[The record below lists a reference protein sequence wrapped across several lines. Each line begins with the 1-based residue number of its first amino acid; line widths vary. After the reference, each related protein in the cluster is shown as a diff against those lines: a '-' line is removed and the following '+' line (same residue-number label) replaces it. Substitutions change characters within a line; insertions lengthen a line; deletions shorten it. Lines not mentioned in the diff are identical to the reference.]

1 MPLPPGLHR
10 LGRWYVPALLGGL
23 LALLLAWAPISSM
36 LNLFRVPL
44 HHMGVQM
51 GLTTPTPISM
61 PWAIQR
67 PQSPIIQ
74 PLTYFPRLQSKA
86 ISMQVGIH
94 ADSIYE
100 LSLAQKNYFVDG
112 RFWLEWPNNVQEWMK
127 RERLTPLE
135 VVDFVNQVE
144 DWNSEVMPDSSEPQQ
159 RPDGIW
165 YQSFRFSSH
174 FDVRNI
180 DLRKYPFGSL
190 QLPII
195 LQVVPA
201 HSLVDG
207 RPLLLLPERNQQG
220 IIGED
225 ASLDGY
231 SLVSAT
237 LEPVVRTYRTDY
249 GLKRLVRIS
258 QVQCLFNY
266 RSSFW
271 PGFIKYVLPMAIIL
285 LLVLV
290 SPYLE
295 SSLGDARLAIP
306 STALLTLVFL
316 QQGYSAGLP
325 QTPYLSYLDKLYAVA
340 YLICIGLFILFIWSS
355 NRYSAASDDQ
365 KAAVQ
370 VRLDRVDQLFQI
382 VSLGLLVL
390 VAIEAWFS

>member
-1 MPLPPGLHR
+1 MPLPPGFHR
-10 LGRWYVPALLGGL
+10 LGRWYVPALLAGL

-36 LNLFRVPL
+36 LNLFKLPL

-51 GLTTPTPISM
+51 GLSMATPISM

-74 PLTYFPRLQSKA
+74 PLAYFPRLQSQA
-86 ISMQVGIH
+86 ISMEVGIH
-94 ADSIYE
+94 ADSLYE

-127 RERLTPLE
+127 REQLAPLE

-144 DWNSEVMPDSSEPQQ
+144 DWNSEVMPDISEPQQ
-159 RPDGIW
+159 RPDGTW
-165 YQSFRFSSH
+165 HQSFRFSSH
-174 FDVRNI
+174 FDVRDI
-180 DLRKYPFGSL
+180 DLRKYPFGTL

-201 HSLVDG
+201 YSVVDG

-225 ASLDGY
+225 AGLDGY

-249 GLKRLVRIS
+249 GLKRLVRVS

-295 SSLGDARLAIP
+295 SSLGDVRLAIP

-325 QTPYLSYLDKLYAVA
+325 QTPYLSYLDKLYAVT

-355 NRYSAASDDQ
+355 NRYAAAADDQ

-370 VRLDRVDQLFQI
+370 VKLDRVDQRFQI
-382 VSLGLLVL
+382 VSLGLIVL
-390 VAIEAWFS
+390 VAVEAWFR

>member
-1 MPLPPGLHR
+1 
-10 LGRWYVPALLGGL
+10 
-23 LALLLAWAPISSM
+23 
-36 LNLFRVPL
+36 
-44 HHMGVQM
+44 
-51 GLTTPTPISM
+51 
-61 PWAIQR
+61 
-67 PQSPIIQ
+67 
-74 PLTYFPRLQSKA
+74 
-86 ISMQVGIH
+86 
-94 ADSIYE
+94 

-127 RERLTPLE
+127 RERLAPLE

-159 RPDGIW
+159 RPDGTW

-201 HSLVDG
+201 HSVVDG
-207 RPLLLLPERNQQG
+207 RPLLLLPQRNQQG

-249 GLKRLVRIS
+249 GLRRLVRVS

-266 RSSFW
+266 QSSFW

-355 NRYSAASDDQ
+355 NRYSAAPDDQ

-370 VRLDRVDQLFQI
+370 LRLDRVDQLFQI

-390 VAIEAWFS
+390 VAVEAWFS